1 MFFNQSL
8 QKENQQ
14 LKDHLYSLEQVRESL
29 DSDMLRI
36 TLDPQGHIV
45 SINNNFEQELG
56 IVFNTIDGVHLTNLV
71 PPKARKTPHFNR
83 MKIALE
89 QRKHWNGALQI
100 AKSNGEE
107 AWLRII
113 LQPIINSQ
121 GQLLRFF
128 VFATELTRTITASR
142 EHEDMLNALNRSTAV
157 IEFTLDGKI
166 IRANDN
172 FLRTMKYRSNEQIAG
187 KHHRIFCEEE
197 EANSPA
203 YAAFWKKL
211 ASGQYVSERFKRV
224 DSAGQ
229 IVWLEASYNPIHND
243 LGELYKVVKFAT
255 VITEQVNQEQA
266 VSEAANIAYAVSEK
280 TGQQTLEGQQVVTAI
295 IDKMDNLVKQ
305 MKQAMMDIES
315 LNVHSQKISKL
326 VESISGIADQ
336 TNLLALNAAIEA
348 ARAGEQGR
356 GFAVVADEVR
366 QLASRTNNT
375 TEEIVTVVAEN
386 LRRTT
391 KAVELIAAC
400 QSQAGET
407 LTLST
412 QAGQLMEDVQMG
424 AQKVVDAISQF
435 SQKL

>member
-1 MFFNQSL
+1 M
-8 QKENQQ
+8 
-14 LKDHLYSLEQVRESL
+14 
-29 DSDMLRI
+29 
-36 TLDPQGHIV
+36 
-45 SINNNFEQELG
+45 
-56 IVFNTIDGVHLTNLV
+56 
-71 PPKARKTPHFNR
+71 
-83 MKIALE
+83 
-89 QRKHWNGALQI
+89 
-100 AKSNGEE
+100 
-107 AWLRII
+107 
-113 LQPIINSQ
+113 
-121 GQLLRFF
+121 
-128 VFATELTRTITASR
+128 
-142 EHEDMLNALNRSTAV
+142 
-157 IEFTLDGKI
+157 
-166 IRANDN
+166 
-172 FLRTMKYRSNEQIAG
+172 
-187 KHHRIFCEEE
+187 
-197 EANSPA
+197 
-203 YAAFWKKL
+203 
-211 ASGQYVSERFKRV
+211 
-224 DSAGQ
+224 
-229 IVWLEASYNPIHND
+229 
-243 LGELYKVVKFAT
+243 
-255 VITEQVNQEQA
+255 NQEQA
-266 VSEAANIAYAVSEK
+266 VSEAANIAYAVSER

>member
-14 LKDHLYSLEQVRESL
+14 LKEYLYSLEQVRESL
-29 DSDMLRI
+29 DGDMLRI
-36 TLDPQGHIV
+36 TLDPKGKIV
-45 SINNNFEQELG
+45 SINENFEQELG
-56 IVFNTIDGVHLTNLV
+56 IVFNRIEGVHLTDLV
-71 PPKARKTPHFNR
+71 PAKARKTAHFNR
-83 MKIALE
+83 MKTALE
-89 QRKHWNGALQI
+89 QKKHWNGAFQI
-100 AKSNGEE
+100 AKTNGKE

-142 EHEDMLNALNRSTAV
+142 EHEDMLKALNRSTAV

-172 FLRTMKYRSNEQIAG
+172 FLRTMGYRSNEQIAG

-255 VITEQVNQEQA
+255 VITDQVNQEQA

-295 IDKMDNLVKQ
+295 IDRMDNLVKQ
-305 MKQAMMDIES
+305 MKQATIDIES
-315 LNVHSQKISKL
+315 LNKHSQEISKL

-386 LRRTT
+386 LQRTA
-391 KAVELIAAC
+391 KAVELIAVC

-407 LTLST
+407 LELST
-412 QAGQLMEDVQMG
+412 QAGQLMEDVQRG